1 MRTNGTACSKN
12 TTRESERNTIM
23 ARHSKPSEH
32 GGRRWPL
39 ITVGLV
45 LLAGAIGTAVWWAW
59 ANGLLPLDG
68 ISIPL

>member
-1 MRTNGTACSKN
+1 
-12 TTRESERNTIM
+12 M

-39 ITVGLV
+39 ITVSLV